1 LDPSNRRAK
10 DGRAGDAQQ
19 LFREADMHML
29 RKLTCLAVAG
39 TALAAAGATD
49 VLAQDK
55 KPLEL
60 RYTTGAPAKTP
71 WVMQL
76 ERFAKDVE
84 EESKGGLKIDSFIAA
99 QLGNEQDTAQQIAR
113 GRIDMG
119 GFSNG
124 AVALLTPEISLLG
137 LPFFFKD
144 IAEQDCALDNHL
156 TKPVHD
162 ALAKKGV
169 KFLGW
174 TEVGTGDIIG
184 KKPFVHPKD
193 VAGLKAASASNKVS
207 AATWVALGANP
218 NAIGITE
225 IASAFQSGL
234 VEVQASVI
242 TFYLPSGLNKVA
254 PVLTRVELSD
264 APGIIMIN
272 KAKYDGLAKDMREA
286 LDRAVAKRP
295 ADQLRKEI
303 RGFEQTLRDM
313 HVKGGGTVV
322 DVTAAQRE
330 EWRKVLQPAW
340 PGMVKELGADGDRFF
355 KQMEAGRK
363 ACEKRS

>member
-1 LDPSNRRAK
+1 M
-10 DGRAGDAQQ
+10 Q
-19 LFREADMHML
+19 ML

-39 TALAAAGATD
+39 SALAVAGATEI
-49 VLAQDK
+49 VAQDK

-60 RYTTGAPAKTP
+60 RYTTGAPPKTP

-84 EESKGGLKIDSFIAA
+84 EESKGGLKIDQFIAA

-137 LPFFFKD
+137 LPFYFKD
-144 IAEQDCALDNHL
+144 TAEQDCTLDNHM

-174 TEVGTGDIIG
+174 TEVGTADVIG
-184 KKPFVHPKD
+184 KKPFVSPKD
-193 VAGLKAASASNKVS
+193 VAGLKAAAASNKVS
-207 AATWVALGANP
+207 AATWAALGANP

-234 VEVQASVI
+234 VDVQSSVV

-264 APGIIMIN
+264 APGIIMMN
-272 KAKYDGLAKDMREA
+272 KAKYEGMAKDQREA
-286 LDRAVAKRP
+286 LDRAVARRP

-303 RGFEQTLRDM
+303 RGFEATLREM

-322 DVTAAQRE
+322 DVTPAQRE
-330 EWRKVLQPAW
+330 EWRKALQPAW
-340 PGMVKELGADGDRFF
+340 PAMVKELGADGDRFF
-355 KQMEAGRK
+355 KQMEAARQ
-363 ACEKRS
+363 ACEKKS

>member
-1 LDPSNRRAK
+1 MQTLLHKFAR
-10 DGRAGDAQQ
+10 
-19 LFREADMHML
+19 
-29 RKLTCLAVAG
+29 LAVAG
-39 TALAAAGATD
+39 AALAVASAT
-49 VLAQDK
+49 VHAQDK
-55 KPLEL
+55 KAIEL

-76 ERFAKDVE
+76 ERFAKDVD
-84 EESKGGLKIDSFIAA
+84 EESKSGLKIDSFIAA

-144 IAEQDCALDNHL
+144 VAEQDCTLDNHM
-156 TKPVHD
+156 TKMVHD

-184 KKPFVHPKD
+184 KRPFVSPKD
-193 VAGLKAASASNKVS
+193 VAGLKAAAASNKVS
-207 AATWVALGANP
+207 AATWTALGANP

-234 VEVQASVI
+234 VDVQASVI

-264 APGIIMIN
+264 APGIIMMN
-272 KAKYDGLAKDMREA
+272 KAKYDGLPKDMREA
-286 LDRAVAKRP
+286 MDRAVARRP

-322 DVTAAQRE
+322 DVTPAQRE
-330 EWRKVLQPAW
+330 EWRKALQPAW
-340 PGMVKELGADGDRFF
+340 PSMVKELGADGDRFF
-355 KQMEAGRK
+355 KQMQAGRT
-363 ACEKRS
+363 ACEKKS

>member
-1 LDPSNRRAK
+1 MQSLLNTFARV
-10 DGRAGDAQQ
+10 
-19 LFREADMHML
+19 
-29 RKLTCLAVAG
+29 AVAG
-39 TALAAAGATD
+39 AALAIASAA
-49 VLAQDK
+49 VHAQEK
-55 KPLEL
+55 KAIEL

-76 ERFAKDVE
+76 ERFAKDVD
-84 EESKGGLKIDSFIAA
+84 EESKSGLKIDSFIAA

-144 IAEQDCALDNHL
+144 VAEQDCALDNHM
-156 TKPVHD
+156 TKMVHD

-184 KKPFVHPKD
+184 KRPFVSPKD

-207 AATWVALGANP
+207 AATWTALGANP

-234 VEVQASVI
+234 VDVQASVI

-264 APGIIMIN
+264 APGIIMMN
-272 KAKYDGLAKDMREA
+272 KAKYDGLPKDMREA
-286 LDRAVAKRP
+286 MDRAVARRP

-322 DVTAAQRE
+322 DVTPAQRD
-330 EWRKVLQPAW
+330 EWRKALQPAW
-340 PGMVKELGADGDRFF
+340 PGMVKELGADGERFF
-355 KQMEAGRK
+355 KQMEAGRT
-363 ACEKRS
+363 ACEKKS

>member
-1 LDPSNRRAK
+1 
-10 DGRAGDAQQ
+10 
-19 LFREADMHML
+19 ML
-29 RKLTCLAVAG
+29 HKLTCVAVTG
-39 TALAAAGATD
+39 TALALAGAAGA
-49 VLAQDK
+49 LAQDK

-84 EESKGGLKIDSFIAA
+84 EESKGGLKIEQFIAA

-144 IAEQDCALDNHL
+144 TAEQDCTLDNHM
-156 TKPVHD
+156 TKLVHD
-162 ALAKKGV
+162 ALAKKNV

-184 KKPFVHPKD
+184 KRPFVSPKD

-225 IASAFQSGL
+225 IASAFQTGL
-234 VEVQASVI
+234 VDVQASVV

-264 APGIIMIN
+264 APGIIMMN
-272 KAKYDGLAKDMREA
+272 KAKYDGLSKELREA
-286 LDRAVAKRP
+286 LDRAVSRRP

-303 RGFEQTLRDM
+303 RGFEATLREM

-322 DVTAAQRE
+322 DVTPAQRD
-330 EWRKVLQPAW
+330 EWRKALQPAW
-340 PGMVKELGADGDRFF
+340 PSMVKELGADGDRFF
-355 KQMEAGRK
+355 KQMEVGRT
-363 ACEKRS
+363 ACEKKS

>member
-1 LDPSNRRAK
+1 MQTLRR
-10 DGRAGDAQQ
+10 
-19 LFREADMHML
+19 
-29 RKLTCLAVAG
+29 LTCVAIAG
-39 TALAAAGATD
+39 AALAAAGATN
-49 VLAQDK
+49 VQAQDK
-55 KPLEL
+55 KPLAL

-84 EESKGGLKIDSFIAA
+84 EESKGGLKIDQFIAA

-137 LPFFFKD
+137 LPFYFKD
-144 IAEQDCALDNHL
+144 NAEQDCTLDNHMS
-156 TKPVHD
+156 KPVSD

-184 KKPFVHPKD
+184 KRPFVSPKD

-207 AATWVALGANP
+207 AAMWTALGANP
-218 NAIGITE
+218 NQIGITE
-225 IASAFQSGL
+225 IASAFQTGL

-242 TFYLPSGLNKVA
+242 TFYLPSGLSKVA
-254 PVLTRVELSD
+254 PVLTRVELAD
-264 APGIIMIN
+264 APGIIMMN
-272 KAKYDGLAKDMREA
+272 KAKYEGLSKDMREA
-286 LDRAVAKRP
+286 LDRAVARRP

-303 RGFEQTLRDM
+303 RGFEETLRGM
-313 HVKGGGTVV
+313 HVKGGGSVV
-322 DVTAAQRE
+322 NITPAQRE
-330 EWRKVLQPAW
+330 EWRKALQSAW
-340 PGMVKELGADGDRFF
+340 PTMVKELGADGDRFF
-355 KQMEAGRK
+355 KQLEAGRK

>member
-1 LDPSNRRAK
+1 M
-10 DGRAGDAQQ
+10 QIT
-19 LFREADMHML
+19 L
-29 RKLTCLAVAG
+29 RKLTYLAIAG
-39 TALAAAGATD
+39 TALAAAGATA
-49 VLAQDK
+49 VSAQDK

-84 EESKGGLKIDSFIAA
+84 EESKGSIKIDQFIAA

-137 LPFFFKD
+137 LPFYFKD
-144 IAEQDCALDNHL
+144 NAEQDCTLDNHM
-156 TKPVHD
+156 TKPVSD

-184 KKPFVHPKD
+184 KRPFVSPKD

-207 AATWVALGANP
+207 AATWTALGANP

-234 VEVQASVI
+234 VEVQATVV

-254 PVLTRVELSD
+254 PVLTRLELSD
-264 APGIIMIN
+264 APGIIMMN
-272 KAKYDGLAKDMREA
+272 KAKYDGMSKDQQMM

-303 RGFEQTLRDM
+303 RGFEATLREM

-322 DVTAAQRE
+322 DVTPAQRD

-340 PGMVKELGADGDRFF
+340 PNMVKDLGADGDRFF

-363 ACEKRS
+363 VCEKRS

>member
-1 LDPSNRRAK
+1 M
-10 DGRAGDAQQ
+10 QIT
-19 LFREADMHML
+19 L

-39 TALAAAGATD
+39 TALAAAAATD
-49 VLAQDK
+49 VVAQDK

-60 RYTTGAPAKTP
+60 RYTTGAPPKTP

-84 EESKGGLKIDSFIAA
+84 EESKGSMKIDQFIAA

-137 LPFFFKD
+137 LPFYFKD
-144 IAEQDCALDNHL
+144 TAEQDCTLDNHL
-156 TKPVHD
+156 TKPVSD

-184 KKPFVHPKD
+184 KKPFVSPKD
-193 VAGLKAASASNKVS
+193 VAGLKAAAASNKVS
-207 AATWVALGANP
+207 AAMWSALGANP

-234 VEVQASVI
+234 VDVQASVV

-254 PVLTRVELSD
+254 PVLTRLELSD
-264 APGIIMIN
+264 APGIIMMN
-272 KAKYDGLAKDMREA
+272 KAKYDGMSKDQQGMME
-286 LDRAVAKRP
+286 RAVARRP

-303 RGFEQTLRDM
+303 RGFESTLREM

-322 DVTAAQRE
+322 DVTSAQRE
-330 EWRKVLQPAW
+330 EWRKVLQPVW
-340 PGMVKELGADGDRFF
+340 PSMVKDLGADGDRFF

>member
-1 LDPSNRRAK
+1 M
-10 DGRAGDAQQ
+10 QI
-19 LFREADMHML
+19 L

-39 TALAAAGATD
+39 TALATAGATD
-49 VLAQDK
+49 ILAQDK

-84 EESKGGLKIDSFIAA
+84 EESKGGLKIEQFIAA

-137 LPFFFKD
+137 MPFYFKD
-144 IAEQDCALDNHL
+144 VAEQDCTLDNHM

-162 ALAKKGV
+162 ALAKKNV

-184 KKPFVHPKD
+184 KRPFVSPKD

-218 NAIGITE
+218 NMIGITE
-225 IASAFQSGL
+225 IASAFQTGL
-234 VEVQASVI
+234 VDVQASVV

-264 APGIIMIN
+264 APGIIMMN
-272 KAKYDGLAKDMREA
+272 KAKYDGLSKEHRES
-286 LDRAVAKRP
+286 LDRAVARRP

-303 RGFEQTLRDM
+303 RGFEATLREM

-322 DVTAAQRE
+322 DVTPAQRE
-330 EWRKVLQPAW
+330 EWRKALQPAW
-340 PGMVKELGADGDRFF
+340 PTMVKELGADGERFY
-355 KQMEAGRK
+355 KQMEAGRT
-363 ACEKRS
+363 ACEKKS

>member
-1 LDPSNRRAK
+1 MQITLRR
-10 DGRAGDAQQ
+10 
-19 LFREADMHML
+19 LS
-29 RKLTCLAVAG
+29 CLAIAV
-39 TALAAAGATD
+39 TALGRELATS
-49 VLAQDK
+49 VHAQDK

-60 RYTTGAPAKTP
+60 RYTTGAPPKTP

-84 EESKGGLKIDSFIAA
+84 DESKGALKIEQFIAA

-137 LPFFFKD
+137 LPFYFKD
-144 IAEQDCALDNHL
+144 PAEQDCTLDNHMS
-156 TKPVHD
+156 KPVHD

-174 TEVGTGDIIG
+174 TEVGTADVIG
-184 KKPFVHPKD
+184 KKPFVSPKD
-193 VAGLKAASASNKVS
+193 VGGLKAAAASNKVS
-207 AATWVALGANP
+207 AATWQALGANP

-225 IASAFQSGL
+225 IASAFQTGL
-234 VEVQASVI
+234 VDVQATVV

-272 KAKYDGLAKDMREA
+272 KAKYDGLPKDMREA

-303 RGFEQTLRDM
+303 RGFEATLREM

-322 DVTAAQRE
+322 DVTPAQRE

-340 PGMVKELGADGDRFF
+340 PSMVKDLGADGDRFF

>member
-1 LDPSNRRAK
+1 
-10 DGRAGDAQQ
+10 
-19 LFREADMHML
+19 
-29 RKLTCLAVAG
+29 
-39 TALAAAGATD
+39 
-49 VLAQDK
+49 
-55 KPLEL
+55 
-60 RYTTGAPAKTP
+60 
-71 WVMQL
+71 MQL

-84 EESKGGLKIDSFIAA
+84 EESQGGLKIEQFIAA

-137 LPFFFKD
+137 LPFYFKD
-144 IAEQDCALDNHL
+144 VAEQDCTLDNHV
-156 TKPVHD
+156 TKAVSD
-162 ALAKKGV
+162 ALAKKNV

-174 TEVGTGDIIG
+174 TEVGTGDVIG
-184 KKPFVHPKD
+184 KRPFVSPKD

-225 IASAFQSGL
+225 IASAFQTGL
-234 VEVQASVI
+234 VDVQASVV

-264 APGIIMIN
+264 APGIIMMN

-286 LDRAVAKRP
+286 LDRAVARRP

-303 RGFEQTLRDM
+303 RGFEATLREM

-322 DVTAAQRE
+322 DVTPTQRD
-330 EWRKVLQPAW
+330 EWRKALQPAW
-340 PGMVKELGADGDRFF
+340 PSMVKELGADGDRFF
-355 KQMEAGRK
+355 QQMETGRK